1 MEEADTSS
9 QKAPLI
15 LVSGPSRGGKSRWAE
30 SLLSNHEGVTYV
42 ATSARRPDDSS
53 WQQRLELHRQ
63 RRPGHWHLIECGA
76 DLASALATIDQ
87 AQSVLIDALGGF
99 VAWHLEKTEQQWH
112 EQVQGLIGQLLAMEQ
127 TRVLVAE
134 ETGWGVVPATRVG
147 GMFRDRLGQL
157 SERIQQH
164 ADQSWLVIQGRAL
177 DLQAFGHP
185 VP

>member
-1 MEEADTSS
+1 MEEVESFQHAS
-9 QKAPLI
+9 PLI

-30 SLLSNHEGVTYV
+30 SLLSKSAGVTYV
-42 ATSARRPDDSS
+42 ATSAQRPDDSA

-63 RRPGHWHLIECGA
+63 RRPQHWHLIECGS

-99 VAWHLEKTEQQWH
+99 VAWHLDQTDQQWQ
-112 EQVQGLIGQLLAMEQ
+112 EQVHALVRQLLAMPQ

-134 ETGWGVVPATRVG
+134 ETGWGVVPSTKVG
-147 GMFRDRLGQL
+147 GLFRDRLGQL

-177 DLQAFGHP
+177 DLQALGHP